1 MLKNK
6 ENLIILVLALIIV
19 VLYFKKYYKKEDFEV
34 MFSPYYPISNQVVVK
49 DNNFENEIEDFRLE
63 KIKKVL
69 KEVIFNANEGNTN
82 YMQFNYADRPV
93 IKNMMTKDKLKPLTE
108 FLMDA
113 INSNLPKG
121 HTLKILE
128 LKDMYKNEVD
138 DEVKVNFKM
147 VCEYKI
153 KSLNNYKYER
163 QEFTSKQNK
172 NSLILDVEV
181 LSKRTI
187 DTEKLHLNTL
197 NLVGI
202 DGEYLPGSN
211 YYKNDSHYLFTNS
224 LSNKLI
230 TSKKN
235 LNKEENNNMNSTI
248 LPDNSVEDVTFTDIN
263 TEEAESFFDI

>member
-1 MLKNK
+1 MLQWQQVSLLTIYAVVIASNCTYS
-6 ENLIILVLALIIV
+6 LAMAIAID
-19 VLYFKKYYKKEDFEV
+19 DFLCMSCAKVYRYQRANE
-34 MFSPYYPISNQVVVK
+34 FIFGLLTGVVVK
-49 DNNFENEIEDFRLE
+49 
-63 KIKKVL
+63 
-69 KEVIFNANEGNTN
+69 
-82 YMQFNYADRPV
+82 
-93 IKNMMTKDKLKPLTE
+93 
-108 FLMDA
+108 
-113 INSNLPKG
+113 
-121 HTLKILE
+121 
-128 LKDMYKNEVD
+128 
-138 DEVKVNFKM
+138 
-147 VCEYKI
+147 
-153 KSLNNYKYER
+153 
-163 QEFTSKQNK
+163 NK

>member
-6 ENLIILVLALIIV
+6 ENLIILTLGLIIAF
-19 VLYFKKYYKKEDFEV
+19 LYFKKYYKKEDFEV
-34 MFSPYYPISNQVVVK
+34 MFSPYYPISDQVVVK
-49 DNNFENEIEDFRLE
+49 ENNFENEIEDFRLE

-93 IKNMMTKDKLKPLTE
+93 IKNMMTDDKLKPLTG
-108 FLMDA
+108 FLIDS

-147 VCEYKI
+147 TCEYKI
-153 KSLNNYKYER
+153 KSVNNYKYER
-163 QEFTSKQNK
+163 QEFTSNQNK
-172 NSLILDVEV
+172 NSLILDVEI
-181 LSKRTI
+181 LSKRTT

-211 YYKNDSHYLFTNS
+211 YYKNDNHYLFTNS
-224 LSNKLI
+224 LSNKI
-230 TSKKN
+230 IESKKK
-235 LNKEENNNMNSTI
+235 LNKQENNDMNNTI
-248 LPDNSVEDVTFTDIN
+248 LPDNSIEDITFTDIN